1 MDIKL
6 ENLSIFE
13 FSEKFGEESACYEY
27 LAELK
32 WGGREFECRRC
43 KNTNACKGNGLY
55 TKKCTR
61 CHYQESV
68 TAHTLF
74 HRCRFPMVKAFYIIY
89 FVSTTKGGISALEL
103 SRKLNL
109 RAKTCWLFKRKVM
122 AAMASSKVHPM
133 EGDVEVDE
141 FVVGA
146 KEEGV
151 TGRQS
156 GRKKKVAIAVEK
168 KGKGVSR
175 IYARVIKDYSK
186 CSILPF
192 IQDHISP
199 AAIVKTDGW
208 SAYKAM
214 KKEFPYHTSELSD
227 GGNNFLQLHRC
238 IMMIKAWLRGVH
250 HSVQD
255 LQPYLDE
262 YCYRYNR
269 HLMKKGIFENLTQRM
284 MLHKPLPYKN
294 IMYA

>member
-13 FSEKFGEESACYEY
+13 FQEKFGTEEACFEY

-32 WGGREFECRRC
+32 WNGRSFVCRRC
-43 KNTNACKGNGLY
+43 KHTNACKGNGLH

-74 HRCRFPMVKAFYIIY
+74 HRCRFSLVKAFWIIY
-89 FVSTTKGGISALEL
+89 YVSTTKGGISALEL
-103 SRKLNL
+103 SRKLDL

-122 AAMASSKVHPM
+122 AAMASSKNHPM
-133 EGDVEVDE
+133 DGNVEVDE
-141 FVVGA
+141 FVVGG

-156 GRKKKVAIAVEK
+156 GRKRKVAIAIEK

-175 IYARVIKDYSK
+175 LYARVIEDYSK
-186 CSILPF
+186 RSILPF
-192 IQDHISP
+192 MQDHISTT
-199 AAIVKTDGW
+199 ARVKTDGW
-208 SAYKAM
+208 SAYKSM
-214 KKEFPYHTSELSD
+214 KNEFPMLVSELS
-227 GGNNFLQLHRC
+227 GGGKNFLQLHRC
-238 IMMIKAWLRGVH
+238 IMMLKAWLRGVH

-269 HLMKKGIFENLTQRM
+269 HLMKRGIFENLTHRM
-284 MLHKPLPYKN
+284 MLHKPLFYKN
-294 IMYA
+294 IRYA